1 MFHNFQKHLTIFLR
15 SILKPDQIKSS
26 AEEAMIAKDLWRIF
40 YKSNVNAKRI
50 IHMVL
55 GEIDPKGKDKELKQL
70 GLKEVYARNNIEKV
84 NKAK

>member
-1 MFHNFQKHLTIFLR
+1 
-15 SILKPDQIKSS
+15 
-26 AEEAMIAKDLWRIF
+26 
-40 YKSNVNAKRI
+40 
-50 IHMVL
+50 MVL